1 LRHYPRRW
9 IIPAAVVALFAAAY
23 AITRPTTWE
32 ASQALIVRDE
42 AMGAAARPGKFQQ
55 PDEMKTVQET
65 ILELARSRTVLRAAL
80 AEIGPDSKHDT
91 NKAWPTEGA
100 VSALASAVKL
110 TPPKGAEFGKTEIFY
125 LRVEAES
132 SSRAVQ
138 LASAIC
144 KQLHARSQE
153 LRDQKAGGL
162 VAELTKTVEL
172 AKADLTST
180 TSELTKIESR
190 VGSDLGELRVL
201 DDVGGGDSPLRRSI
215 NEMELELRQAKQAI
229 DANEELLSLLKNSK
243 ADTSSLV
250 AAPTRLLEAQPVLR
264 RLKDGMVDAQ
274 IRTAQLSGNMSE
286 AHPMVLAA
294 KISEGE
300 IGDHVRHELD
310 SAIRG
315 CEVELRLS
323 QDRATAVEQQLAD
336 ARSRLSNLATMRADY
351 ANVVAERNR
360 RVDILKTAEQQL
372 SEARASQ
379 AAARTTSIITAID
392 GPVSADQPAGPGKAS
407 LVAAGGFGG
416 LILGLAIVFLTVH
429 SVPSAAAEQAAF
441 GAEVFP
447 ARREKWNPF
456 RDLRTAGLSL
466 KQALSG

>member
-1 LRHYPRRW
+1 
-9 IIPAAVVALFAAAY
+9 
-23 AITRPTTWE
+23 
-32 ASQALIVRDE
+32 
-42 AMGAAARPGKFQQ
+42 
-55 PDEMKTVQET
+55 
-65 ILELARSRTVLRAAL
+65 
-80 AEIGPDSKHDT
+80 
-91 NKAWPTEGA
+91 
-100 VSALASAVKL
+100 
-110 TPPKGAEFGKTEIFY
+110 
-125 LRVEAES
+125 
-132 SSRAVQ
+132 
-138 LASAIC
+138 
-144 KQLHARSQE
+144 
-153 LRDQKAGGL
+153 

-172 AKADLTST
+172 AKADLTTT
-180 TSELTKIESR
+180 TSSLTTIESR

-229 DANEELLSLLKNSK
+229 EANEELLSLLKKSK

-286 AHPMVLAA
+286 AHPLVLAA

-300 IGDHVRHELD
+300 IGDHVRSELD

-315 CEVELRLS
+315 SEIELRLS
-323 QDRATAVEQQLAD
+323 VDRARALDNQLANS
-336 ARSRLSNLATMRADY
+336 RTRLSNLAAMRAEY

-392 GPVSADQPAGPGKAS
+392 GPVSADHPAGPGKAS
-407 LVAAGGFGG
+407 IVAAGGFGG

-441 GAEVFP
+441 GAELNVN
-447 ARREKWNPF
+447 ARLRRKSS
-456 RDLRTAGLSL
+456 RLSDLYNAGLSL